1 MLTNMPV
8 ECLAHLFCV
17 CMAIATGKVGP
28 VFTGPI
34 FQGGVMF
41 PMDQCLV
48 SMALCVV
55 GLVPS
60 HMCRVFGCIAHYHDS
75 FFS

>member
-1 MLTNMPV
+1 MNICEQNMPV

-34 FQGGVMF
+34 FQVGVNRMGISHGPAF
-41 PMDQCLV
+41 SRYGFMLGSFVCLQGLW
-48 SMALCVV
+48 LCNS
-55 GLVPS
+55 LP
-60 HMCRVFGCIAHYHDS
+60 
-75 FFS
+75 